1 MILGLGHPRTG
12 TRLTAATCLSLG
24 LDVGHEALGK
34 DGIVSWLL
42 IKQSGPYPFMP
53 ANVKKRPKYKHLVYN
68 VRNPIHTIPSIVY
81 TENTH
86 PISMKFR
93 KKLFKHSANHLENT
107 IDSILYFDNVITTLK
122 PSIAFKVEEIEK
134 LEDFLKINYSCKKK
148 ENIVNFICKADDKWN
163 YTEDLNTVINKRK
176 HDDFD
181 SLLTKY
187 TVSDM
192 HKDKINSFCKKY
204 QYEEIF

>member
-12 TRLTAATCLSLG
+12 TRFTAATCLSLG

-42 IKQSGPYPFMP
+42 VKQKGPYPFMP
-53 ANVKKRPKYKHLVYN
+53 SNIKKRPKYKHLIYN
-68 VRNPIHTIPSIVY
+68 VRNPIDTVPSVVY
-81 TENTH
+81 TENTN
-86 PISMKFR
+86 PISLNFR
-93 KKLFKHSANHLENT
+93 KKLFKHSSNQLEST
-107 IDSILYFDNVITTLK
+107 IDSILYFDDVITTLK
-122 PSIAFKVEEIEK
+122 PNITFKVEEIEK
-134 LEDFLKINYSCKKK
+134 LEDFLQINYACHNK
-148 ENIVNFICKADDKWN
+148 ENIVHFNCTDDPAWN
-163 YTEDLNTVINKRK
+163 YTEDLNTVINKRE
-176 HDDFD
+176 HNDFA
-181 SLLTKY
+181 SLLKKF

>member
-12 TRLTAATCLSLG
+12 TRFISAKCLSLG

-42 IKQSGPYPFMP
+42 VKQKGPYPFMP
-53 ANVKKRPKYKHLVYN
+53 SNVEKRPKYKHLVYN
-68 VRNPIHTIPSIVY
+68 VRNPIHTIPSVVY

-86 PISMKFR
+86 PISLNFR
-93 KKLFKHSANHLENT
+93 KKLFQHSDNHLENT
-107 IDSILYFDNVITTLK
+107 IDSILYFDDIISNMKPNIT
-122 PSIAFKVEEIEK
+122 FKVEEIEK
-134 LEDFLKINYSCKKK
+134 LEDFLHKNYTCHKK
-148 ENIVNFICKADDKWN
+148 ENIVHFNCVADAAWN
-163 YTEDLNTVINKRK
+163 YTEDLTTVINKRE
-176 HDDFD
+176 HDNFS
-181 SLLTKY
+181 SLLRKY
-187 TVSDM
+187 SVSNM